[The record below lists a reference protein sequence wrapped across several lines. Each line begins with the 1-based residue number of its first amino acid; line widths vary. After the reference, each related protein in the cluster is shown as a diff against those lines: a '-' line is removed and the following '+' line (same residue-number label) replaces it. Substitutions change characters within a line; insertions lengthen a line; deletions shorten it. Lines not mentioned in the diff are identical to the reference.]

1 MTDKPGLFIQLYTD
15 EDVTTALAI
24 ALRERGY
31 VAQSAVEASMQN
43 QDDEVHLAYATARGM
58 SLMTYNEK
66 DFVPIAQRWA
76 LQGRDRAGIVVSE
89 QFSLD
94 QLGELLRRALKLLD
108 TLTAGEMQNAF
119 VYLSQFR

>member
-1 MTDKPGLFIQLYTD
+1 VTDKPGLFIQLYTD

-76 LQGRDRAGIVVSE
+76 FQGRDHAGIVVSE

-108 TLTAGEMQNAF
+108 TLTADEMQNAF